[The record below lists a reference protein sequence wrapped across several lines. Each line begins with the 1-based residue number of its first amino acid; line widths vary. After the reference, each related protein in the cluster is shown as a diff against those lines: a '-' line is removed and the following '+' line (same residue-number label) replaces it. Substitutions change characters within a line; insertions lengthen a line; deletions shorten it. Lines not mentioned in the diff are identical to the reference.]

1 MQPPHPVA
9 VLDLFGDDRTALLS
23 LLAALSADD
32 WEQATTCEGWSVK
45 DVAGHILGGDLAN
58 LSRRRDGYQGDAPAP
73 GQDLV
78 SFLNGSNDI
87 WMHAARRLSPR
98 VVCDLL
104 AAAGPPLFDYFAS
117 LDLLA
122 LGAPV
127 SWAGPAPAPVWL
139 DVAREYTERWHHQQ
153 HIRDAVGQPGQ
164 TDRRFLHPVLATFA
178 YALPAALHDTDAPVG
193 TIAHFHVRG
202 EAGGDWSVERQPNGW
217 QLYTGVP
224 ATAVARVD
232 LDQDRAWRLYT
243 KGISPQEAQVSA
255 TFSGDY
261 HLGRRLLDAVAII
274 A

>member
-1 MQPPHPVA
+1 MQPPHPLV
-9 VLDLFGDDRTALLS
+9 VLDLFADDRTALLS
-23 LLAALSADD
+23 LLAALNADD
-32 WEQATTCEGWSVK
+32 WEQATTCDGWSVK
-45 DVAGHILGGDLAN
+45 DVASHILGSDLAN

-98 VVCDLL
+98 VVYDLL

-164 TDRRFLHPVLATFA
+164 TDPRFLHSVLATFA
-178 YALPAALHDTDAPVG
+178 YALPATIRMPQLGPSLTSTSTVRRVETGRSNGNRMAGSSTPEYPQRRRRGWTSIRTELGACTRKASALRRHRG
-193 TIAHFHVRG
+193 QLRSVRTTTSAEG
-202 EAGGDWSVERQPNGW
+202 CSTP
-217 QLYTGVP
+217 
-224 ATAVARVD
+224 
-232 LDQDRAWRLYT
+232 
-243 KGISPQEAQVSA
+243 SP
-255 TFSGDY
+255 
-261 HLGRRLLDAVAII
+261 
-274 A
+274 